1 MNDKKKLFAAS
12 AAYILGLTPNVK
24 IKGNS
29 TQLLALQEVLGSSRR
44 LYLSLREEADN
55 PDIAV
60 MLETKTVAAKKFKES
75 FGYNWPF

>member
-75 FGYNWPF
+75 FGYSWPF